1 MISIG
6 KASFINGVA
15 KYSTVILN
23 ILFTAVLARIL
34 SPEDYGIVAIT
45 AVFTVF
51 FGLFADVGLGA
62 GVIQNQKL
70 TQDNINEIFSF
81 NTFLAVVLAGL
92 FCLVSGPIASFY
104 GIPVLKPICCL
115 LSIALFFNTMNSIPN
130 AVLMKQQKFLLVGL
144 RTILVCLFTGIFTI
158 ILAFCGLKYY
168 ALVLQAIISAFL
180 MFVWNMVS
188 TRLSFTFRIHRESFA
203 GIKSYS
209 FWQFCDK
216 FVNYFSR
223 NTDHFLI
230 GKFLGQVPLGYYD
243 KSYKLMLY
251 PVQNFTHV
259 ISPVLHPI
267 LAVHQ
272 NDRDYIYRKYLKI
285 MKVLSLFGIYI
296 TVLCFFCSR
305 EAILIV
311 FGKNWTE
318 SVSCFRI
325 LSLAIWAQMT
335 TASTGAIF
343 QSIGETRKMF
353 VATLLAS
360 VVMVVLT
367 LVGLGFGSLEAL
379 SFMVAIAFN
388 ISFVLNYYVLM
399 RYGFKKPFLELVRY
413 LLPDL
418 AICGGIFVIMA
429 FLPIHIGNLF
439 LSAVVKGAVMTALF
453 ILGMWATGQK
463 SLLRYAWRK
472 VIGKIYCKYRAK
484 KLRSMVIREPLRRS
498 SEGKGRVI
506 VSLTSFPARFD
517 TLDICIKSIFAQ
529 SVRPD
534 RIVLYLGKECDDAI
548 LPERLLDLE
557 RYGLEIKRGY
567 ADIRPH
573 KKYFFAMQEYPEDI
587 IITVD
592 DDLMYDRNMIKS
604 LLESYKKHPEMVSA
618 RRVHR
623 ITSSGGDLEP
633 YDKFDKCWT
642 KLTEPSHI
650 LLSTNGAGTLFPP
663 GSLPQEA
670 FDIDAI
676 KELCLDADDIWIKFM
691 LIKKGV
697 PVVWVKSSHSMPPE
711 IPGTQKVALYYS
723 NTDRDNSNNDRC
735 IRNMEEHYRIHLA
748 DYSYRR

>member
-6 KASFINGVA
+6 KASVINGAA

-70 TQDNINEIFSF
+70 TKENIDEIFSF
-81 NTFLAVVLAGL
+81 NTFLAVVLALL
-92 FCLVSGPIASFY
+92 FCLVAGPIASFY
-104 GIPVLKPICCL
+104 NIPVLKPICCL

-130 AVLMKQQKFLLVGL
+130 AVLMKQQKFMLVGL
-144 RTILVCLFTGIFTI
+144 RTIFVCLFTGIITI

-180 MFVWNMVS
+180 IFVWNMVT
-188 TRLSFTFRIHRESFA
+188 TRLRFTFKIHRQSFA

-209 FWQFCDK
+209 FWQFLDK

-259 ISPVLHPI
+259 ISPVMHPI

-272 NDRDYIYRKYLKI
+272 DDRDYIYRKYLQV

-318 SVSCFRI
+318 SVSCFQI

-335 TASTGAIF
+335 TSSTGAIF

-353 VATLLAS
+353 VATFLAS
-360 VVMVVLT
+360 VVMVLFT
-367 LVGLGFGSLEAL
+367 LAGLGLGTLEAL
-379 SFMVAIAFN
+379 SFAVAIAFN

-399 RYGFKKPFLELVRY
+399 RYGFHKPFLDLVKY

-418 AICGGIFVIMA
+418 AICSGIFIVMA
-429 FLPIHIGNLF
+429 VLPIHIGNLF
-439 LSAVVKGAVMTALF
+439 LSAVVKGAVMTLLF
-453 ILGMWATGQK
+453 VLGMWATGQK
-463 SLLRYAWRK
+463 GLLRYAYRK
-472 VIGKIYCKYRAK
+472 VIGRIYCKYKAK
-484 KLRSMVIREPLRRS
+484 KLRNMTIKEPLRCS
-498 SEGKGRVI
+498 TEKGRVI

-517 TLDICIKSIFAQ
+517 TLDICIKSLFAQ
-529 SVRPD
+529 SVKPD
-534 RIVLYLGKECDDAI
+534 KIVLYLGKECDDI
-548 LPERLLDLE
+548 LLPGRLTVLE
-557 RYGLEIKRGY
+557 KYGLEIKKGY

-573 KKYFFAMQEYPEDI
+573 KKYLFAMQEYPEDI

-604 LLESYKKHPEMVSA
+604 LLESYKRNPSAVST

-623 ITSSGGDLEP
+623 ITSFGGDLEP

-642 KLTEPSHI
+642 KMTEPSHI

-663 GSLPQEA
+663 GCLPEEA
-670 FDIDAI
+670 FDIDTI
-676 KELCLDADDIWIKFM
+676 KKLCLDADDIWIKFM

-697 PVVWVKSSHSMPPE
+697 PVVWVKSHQSMPPE
-711 IPGTQKVALYYS
+711 IPGTQKVALYYA

-735 IRNMEEHYRIHLA
+735 IQAMEEHFNIHLA

>member
-6 KASFINGVA
+6 KASVINGAA

-70 TQDNINEIFSF
+70 TKKNIDEIFSF
-81 NTFLAVVLAGL
+81 NTFLAVVLAAL

-104 GIPVLKPICCL
+104 NIPVLKPICCL

-130 AVLMKQQKFLLVGL
+130 AVLMKQQKFMVVGL
-144 RTILVCLFTGIFTI
+144 RTIFVCLFTGIITI

-168 ALVLQAIISAFL
+168 ALVLQAIITAFL
-180 MFVWNMVS
+180 IFVWNMVS
-188 TRLSFTFRIHRESFA
+188 TRLRFTFRLHKESFE

-209 FWQFCDK
+209 FWQFMDK

-272 NDRDYIYRKYLKI
+272 DDRDYIYRKYLKL

-311 FGKNWTE
+311 FGKNWNE

-335 TASTGAIF
+335 TSSTGAIF

-353 VATLLAS
+353 VATFLAS
-360 VVMVVLT
+360 VVMVIFT
-367 LVGLGFGSLEAL
+367 LAGLGFGTLEAL
-379 SFMVAIAFN
+379 CYAVAIAFN

-399 RYGFKKPFLELVRY
+399 RYGFHKPFRDLLKY

-429 FLPIHIGNLF
+429 FFRPAVDNLF
-439 LSAVVKGAVMTALF
+439 LSALVKGAVMTVLF

-463 SLLRYAWRK
+463 NLLRYAYRK
-472 VIGKIYCKYRAK
+472 VVGRAICKYKVK
-484 KLRSMVIREPLRRS
+484 KLRSMEIKEPLKCRD
-498 SEGKGRVI
+498 GKGRVI
-506 VSLTSFPARFD
+506 VSLTSFPARLD
-517 TLDICIKSIFAQ
+517 TLDICIKSLFAQ
-529 SVRPD
+529 SVKPD
-534 RIVLYLGKECDDAI
+534 KIVLYLGTECDDVP
-548 LPERLLDLE
+548 LPPRLTALE
-557 RYGLEIKRGY
+557 KYGLEIKKGY

-573 KKYFFAMQEYPEDI
+573 KKYLFAIQEYPDDI

-592 DDLMYDRNMIKS
+592 DDLMYDRDMIRS
-604 LLESYKKHPEMVSA
+604 LLESYKKNPKAVSA

-642 KLTEPSHI
+642 KTTEPSHI
-650 LLSTNGAGTLFPP
+650 LLSTNGAGSLFPP
-663 GSLPQEA
+663 GSLPEEA

-676 KELCLDADDIWIKFM
+676 KKLCLDADDIWIKFM
-691 LIKKGV
+691 LIKNGV
-697 PVVWVKSSHSMPPE
+697 PVVWVKSRKSMPDE
-711 IPGTQKVALYYS
+711 IPGTQKIALYYS
-723 NTDRDNSNNDRC
+723 NTDKENSNNDRC
-735 IRNMEEHYRIHLA
+735 IQNMEEAYNIHLA

>member
-6 KASFINGVA
+6 KASVINGAA

-70 TQDNINEIFSF
+70 TKENIDEIFSF
-81 NTFLAVVLAGL
+81 NTFLAVVLALL

-104 GIPVLKPICCL
+104 NIPVLKPICCL
-115 LSIALFFNTMNSIPN
+115 LSVALFFNTMNSIPN
-130 AVLMKQQKFLLVGL
+130 AVLMKQQKFMLVGL
-144 RTILVCLFTGIFTI
+144 RTIFVCLFTGIITI

-188 TRLSFTFRIHRESFA
+188 TRLRFTLKIHRESFT

-209 FWQFCDK
+209 FWQFLDK

-259 ISPVLHPI
+259 ISPVMHPI

-272 NDRDYIYRKYLKI
+272 DDRDYIYRKYLKV

-311 FGKNWTE
+311 FGRNWTE
-318 SVSCFRI
+318 SVSCFQI

-335 TASTGAIF
+335 TSSTGAIF

-353 VATLLAS
+353 VATFLAS
-360 VVMVVLT
+360 VVMVLFT
-367 LVGLGFGSLEAL
+367 LAGLGLGTLEAL
-379 SFMVAIAFN
+379 SFAVAIAFN

-399 RYGFKKPFLELVRY
+399 CYGFHKPFLDLVKY

-418 AICGGIFVIMA
+418 AICGGIFIVMA
-429 FLPIHIGNLF
+429 VLPIHIGNLF
-439 LSAVVKGAVMTALF
+439 LSAVVKGAVMTLLF
-453 ILGMWATGQK
+453 VLGMWATGQK
-463 SLLRYAWRK
+463 GLLRYAYRK
-472 VIGKIYCKYRAK
+472 VIGRLICKYKAK
-484 KLRSMVIREPLRRS
+484 KLRNMVIKEPLRNS
-498 SEGKGRVI
+498 TEKG
-506 VSLTSFPARFD
+506 
-517 TLDICIKSIFAQ
+517 
-529 SVRPD
+529 
-534 RIVLYLGKECDDAI
+534 
-548 LPERLLDLE
+548 
-557 RYGLEIKRGY
+557 
-567 ADIRPH
+567 
-573 KKYFFAMQEYPEDI
+573 
-587 IITVD
+587 
-592 DDLMYDRNMIKS
+592 
-604 LLESYKKHPEMVSA
+604 
-618 RRVHR
+618 
-623 ITSSGGDLEP
+623 
-633 YDKFDKCWT
+633 
-642 KLTEPSHI
+642 
-650 LLSTNGAGTLFPP
+650 
-663 GSLPQEA
+663 
-670 FDIDAI
+670 
-676 KELCLDADDIWIKFM
+676 
-691 LIKKGV
+691 
-697 PVVWVKSSHSMPPE
+697 
-711 IPGTQKVALYYS
+711 
-723 NTDRDNSNNDRC
+723 
-735 IRNMEEHYRIHLA
+735 
-748 DYSYRR
+748 

>member
-6 KASFINGVA
+6 KASAINGAA

-70 TQDNINEIFSF
+70 TKDNIDEIFSF
-81 NTFLAVVLAGL
+81 NTFLAVVLALL
-92 FCLVSGPIASFY
+92 FCLVAGPIASFY
-104 GIPVLKPICCL
+104 DIPVLKPICCL

-130 AVLMKQQKFLLVGL
+130 AVLMKQQKFMLVGL
-144 RTILVCLFTGIFTI
+144 RTIFVCLFTGIITI

-180 MFVWNMVS
+180 IFVWNMVS
-188 TRLSFTFRIHRESFA
+188 TKLRFTLKIHRESFA

-209 FWQFCDK
+209 FWQFLDK

-259 ISPVLHPI
+259 ISPVMHPI

-272 NDRDYIYRKYLKI
+272 DDRDYIYRKYLQV

-296 TVLCFFCSR
+296 TVLCFFCSK

-318 SVSCFRI
+318 SVSCFQI

-335 TASTGAIF
+335 TSSTGAIF

-353 VATLLAS
+353 VATFLAS
-360 VVMVVLT
+360 VVMVLFT
-367 LVGLGFGSLEAL
+367 LAGLGLGTLEAL
-379 SFMVAIAFN
+379 SFAVAIAFN

-399 RYGFKKPFLELVRY
+399 RYGFHKPFLDLVKY

-418 AICGGIFVIMA
+418 AICGGIFIVMA
-429 FLPIHIGNLF
+429 LLPIRIGNLF
-439 LSAVVKGAVMTALF
+439 LSAVVKGAVMTLLF
-453 ILGMWATGQK
+453 VLGMWATGQK
-463 SLLRYAWRK
+463 ALLRYAYRK
-472 VIGKIYCKYRAK
+472 VIGRIICRYKAK
-484 KLRSMVIREPLRRS
+484 KLRAMVIKEPLRCR
-498 SEGKGRVI
+498 EGKGRVI

-517 TLDICIKSIFAQ
+517 TLDICIKSLFAQ
-529 SVRPD
+529 SVKPD
-534 RIVLYLGKECDDAI
+534 KIVLYLGKECDDVP
-548 LPERLLDLE
+548 LPSRLTALE
-557 RYGLEIKRGY
+557 KFGLEIKKGY

-573 KKYFFAMQEYPEDI
+573 KKYLFAMQEYPEDI

-604 LLESYKKHPEMVSA
+604 LLESYKRNPSAVSA

-642 KLTEPSHI
+642 KMTEPSHI

-663 GSLPQEA
+663 GCLPEEA
-670 FDIDAI
+670 FDIDTI
-676 KELCLDADDIWIKFM
+676 KKLCLDADDIWIKFM

-697 PVVWVKSSHSMPPE
+697 PVVWVKSNQSMPPE
-711 IPGTQKVALYYS
+711 IPGTQRVALYYA
-723 NTDRDNSNNDRC
+723 NTDKDNSNNDRC
-735 IRNMEEHYRIHLA
+735 IQAMEEHFNIHLA

>member
-6 KASFINGVA
+6 KASVINGAA

-70 TQDNINEIFSF
+70 TKDNIDEIFSF
-81 NTFLAVVLAGL
+81 NTFLAVVLALL
-92 FCLVSGPIASFY
+92 FCLVAGPIASFY
-104 GIPVLKPICCL
+104 NIPVLKPICCL

-130 AVLMKQQKFLLVGL
+130 AVLMKQQKFMLVGL
-144 RTILVCLFTGIFTI
+144 RTIFVCLSTGIITI

-180 MFVWNMVS
+180 IFVWNMVS
-188 TRLSFTFRIHRESFA
+188 TKLRFTLKIHRESFA

-209 FWQFCDK
+209 FWQFLDK

-259 ISPVLHPI
+259 ISPVMHPI

-272 NDRDYIYRKYLKI
+272 DDRDYIYRKYLKV

-311 FGKNWTE
+311 FGRNWTE
-318 SVSCFRI
+318 SVSCFQI

-335 TASTGAIF
+335 TSSTGAIF

-353 VATLLAS
+353 VATFLAS
-360 VVMVVLT
+360 VVMVLFT
-367 LVGLGFGSLEAL
+367 LAGLGLGTLEAL
-379 SFMVAIAFN
+379 SFAVAIAFN

-399 RYGFKKPFLELVRY
+399 RYGFHNPFLDLVRY

-418 AICGGIFVIMA
+418 AICGGIFIIMA
-429 FLPIHIGNLF
+429 ILPIHIGNLF
-439 LSAVVKGAVMTALF
+439 LSAVVKGAVMTLLF
-453 ILGMWATGQK
+453 VLGMWATGQK
-463 SLLRYAWRK
+463 ALLRYAYRK
-472 VIGKIYCKYRAK
+472 VIGRLICKYKAK
-484 KLRSMVIREPLRRS
+484 KLRNMVIKEPLRCG
-498 SEGKGRVI
+498 EGQGHII

-517 TLDICIKSIFAQ
+517 TLDICIKSLFAQ
-529 SVRPD
+529 SVKPD
-534 RIVLYLGKECDDAI
+534 KIVLYLGTECDDVP
-548 LPERLLDLE
+548 LPERLTELE
-557 RYGLEIKRGY
+557 KYGLEIKKGY

-573 KKYFFAMQEYPEDI
+573 KKYLFAMQEYPEDI

-604 LLESYKKHPEMVSA
+604 LLESYKRNPNAVSA

-642 KLTEPSHI
+642 STTEPSHI

-663 GSLPQEA
+663 HILPEEA
-670 FDIDAI
+670 FDIDTI
-676 KELCLDADDIWIKFM
+676 KKLCLDADDIWIKFM

-697 PVVWVKSSHSMPPE
+697 PVVWVKSHQSMPPE
-711 IPGTQKVALYYS
+711 IPGTQRIALYYA
-723 NTDRDNSNNDRC
+723 NTDKENSNNDRC
-735 IRNMEEHYRIHLA
+735 IQAMEDHFNIHLA

>member
-6 KASFINGVA
+6 KASVINGAA

-23 ILFTAVLARIL
+23 ILFTAVLSRIL

-70 TQDNINEIFSF
+70 TKKNIDEIFSF
-81 NTFLAVVLAGL
+81 NTFLAIVLALL
-92 FCLVSGPIASFY
+92 FCLVSGPIAAFY
-104 GIPVLKPICCL
+104 DIPVLKPICCL

-130 AVLMKQQKFLLVGL
+130 AVLMKQQKFMLVGM
-144 RTILVCLFTGIFTI
+144 RTIFVCLFTGIITI

-168 ALVLQAIISAFL
+168 ALVLQAIISAFF

-188 TRLSFTFRIHRESFA
+188 TKLCFTLKIHRESFT

-230 GKFLGQVPLGYYD
+230 GKFLGQVSLGYYD

-259 ISPVLHPI
+259 ISPVMHPI

-272 NDRDYIYRKYLKI
+272 DDRDYIYRKYLQV
-285 MKVLSLFGIYI
+285 MKALSLFGIYI

-311 FGKNWTE
+311 FGKNWNE
-318 SVSCFRI
+318 SVSCFQI

-335 TASTGAIF
+335 TSSTGAIF

-353 VATLLAS
+353 VATFLAS
-360 VVMVVLT
+360 VVMVLFT
-367 LVGLGFGSLEAL
+367 LAGLGVGTLEAL
-379 SFMVAIAFN
+379 SFAVAIAFN

-399 RYGFKKPFLELVRY
+399 RYGFHKPFLDLIKY

-418 AICGGIFVIMA
+418 IICGGIFIVMA
-429 FLPIHIGNLF
+429 LLPIHIGNLF
-439 LSAVVKGAVMTALF
+439 LSAVVKGTVMTLLF

-463 SLLRYAWRK
+463 ALLRYAYRK
-472 VIGKIYCKYRAK
+472 VIGKIYCKFRAK
-484 KLRSMVIREPLRRS
+484 KLRKLVIRKPLQCRKEER
-498 SEGKGRVI
+498 GRII

-517 TLDICIKSIFAQ
+517 TLDICIKSLFAQ
-529 SVRPD
+529 SVKPD
-534 RIVLYLGKECDDAI
+534 KIVLYLGKDCDDAP
-548 LPERLLDLE
+548 LPSRLTELQQ
-557 RYGLEIKRGY
+557 YGLEIKRGY

-604 LLESYKKHPEMVSA
+604 LMESYKKHPRMVSA

-623 ITSSGGDLEP
+623 ITSAGGDLEP

-663 GSLPQEA
+663 HTLPDEA

-676 KELCLDADDIWIKFM
+676 KRLCLDADDIWIKFM

-697 PVVWVKSSHSMPPE
+697 PVVWVKSNRSMPPE
-711 IPGTQKVALYYS
+711 IPGTQKIALYYS

-735 IRNMEEHYRIHLA
+735 IRNMEEHFNIHLA
-748 DYSYRR
+748 DYSFRR

>member
-6 KASFINGVA
+6 KASVINGAA

-70 TQDNINEIFSF
+70 SKENIDEIFSF
-81 NTFLAVVLAGL
+81 NTFLAVVLALL
-92 FCLVSGPIASFY
+92 FCLVSGPIAAFY
-104 GIPVLKPICCL
+104 DIPVLKPICCL

-130 AVLMKQQKFLLVGL
+130 AVLMKQQKFMLVGM
-144 RTILVCLFTGIFTI
+144 RTIFVCLFTGIITI

-168 ALVLQAIISAFL
+168 ALVLQAIISAFF

-188 TRLSFTFRIHRESFA
+188 TKLRFTLKIHRESFA

-209 FWQFCDK
+209 FWQFLDK

-259 ISPVLHPI
+259 ISPVMHPI
-267 LAVHQ
+267 LAIHQ
-272 NDRDYIYRKYLKI
+272 DDRDYIYRKYLQV

-311 FGKNWTE
+311 FGKNWNE
-318 SVSCFRI
+318 SISCFQI

-335 TASTGAIF
+335 TSSTGAIF

-353 VATLLAS
+353 VATFLAS
-360 VVMVVLT
+360 VVMVIFT
-367 LVGLGFGSLEAL
+367 LAGLGLGTLEAL
-379 SFMVAIAFN
+379 SFAVAIAFN

-399 RYGFKKPFLELVRY
+399 RYGFHKPFLDLIKY

-418 AICGGIFVIMA
+418 VICGGIFIVMA
-429 FLPIHIGNLF
+429 LLPIHIGNLF
-439 LSAVVKGAVMTALF
+439 LSAVVKGAVMTLLF

-463 SLLRYAWRK
+463 ALLRYAYRK
-472 VIGKIYCKYRAK
+472 VIGKIYCKYKAK
-484 KLRSMVIREPLRRS
+484 KLRNMVIKEPLRRRA
-498 SEGKGRVI
+498 EEKGRII

-517 TLDICIKSIFAQ
+517 TLDICIKSLFAQ
-529 SVRPD
+529 SVKPD
-534 RIVLYLGKECDDAI
+534 KIVLYLGKECDDAV
-548 LPERLLDLE
+548 LPGRLTELE
-557 RYGLEIKRGY
+557 KYGLEIKRGY

-592 DDLMYDRNMIKS
+592 DDLMYHRNMIKS
-604 LLESYKKHPEMVSA
+604 LLESYRRNPNAVSA

-633 YDKFDKCWT
+633 YDSFDKCYT
-642 KLTEPSHI
+642 KMTEPSHM

-663 GSLPQEA
+663 GSLPDEA
-670 FDIDAI
+670 LDIDAI
-676 KELCLDADDIWIKFM
+676 KKLCLDADDIWIKFM

-697 PVVWVKSSHSMPPE
+697 PVVWVKSNQSMPPE
-711 IPGTQKVALYYS
+711 IPGTQKIALYYS
-723 NTDRDNSNNDRC
+723 NTDKDNSNNDRC
-735 IRNMEEHYRIHLA
+735 IQAMEEHFNIHLA

>member
-6 KASFINGVA
+6 KASVINGAA

-70 TQDNINEIFSF
+70 TKENIDEIFSF
-81 NTFLAVVLAGL
+81 NTFLAVVLALL
-92 FCLVSGPIASFY
+92 FCLVAGPIASFY
-104 GIPVLKPICCL
+104 NIPVLKPICCL

-130 AVLMKQQKFLLVGL
+130 AVLMKQQKFMLVGM
-144 RTILVCLFTGIFTI
+144 RTIFVCLFTGIITI

-168 ALVLQAIISAFL
+168 ALVLQSIISAFFI
-180 MFVWNMVS
+180 FVWNMVS
-188 TRLSFTFRIHRESFA
+188 TKLRFTLRIHRASFA

-209 FWQFCDK
+209 FWQFLDK

-259 ISPVLHPI
+259 ISPVMHPI

-272 NDRDYIYRKYLKI
+272 DDKDYIYRKYLKV

-311 FGKNWTE
+311 FGRNWTE
-318 SVSCFRI
+318 SVSCFQI

-335 TASTGAIF
+335 TSSTGAIF

-353 VATLLAS
+353 VATFLAS
-360 VVMVVLT
+360 VVMVLFT
-367 LVGLGFGSLEAL
+367 LAGLGLGTLEAL
-379 SFMVAIAFN
+379 SFAVAIAFN

-399 RYGFKKPFLELVRY
+399 RYGFHKPFLDLVRY

-418 AICGGIFVIMA
+418 AICGGIFIVMA
-429 FLPIHIGNLF
+429 VLPIHIGNLF
-439 LSAVVKGAVMTALF
+439 LSAVVKGAVMTLLF

-463 SLLRYAWRK
+463 GLLRYAYRK
-472 VIGKIYCKYRAK
+472 VIGRLICKYKGK
-484 KLRSMVIREPLRRS
+484 KLRNMVIKEPLRS
-498 SEGKGRVI
+498 STEKGRII
-506 VSLTSFPARFD
+506 VSLTSFPARLD
-517 TLDICIKSIFAQ
+517 TLDICIKSLFAQ
-529 SVRPD
+529 SVKPD
-534 RIVLYLGKECDDAI
+534 KIVLYLGTECDDVP
-548 LPERLLDLE
+548 LPGRLTELE
-557 RYGLEIKRGY
+557 KYGLEVKKGY

-573 KKYFFAMQEYPEDI
+573 KKYLFAMQEYPGDF

-604 LLESYKKHPEMVSA
+604 LLESYKRNPNAVSA

-623 ITSSGGDLEP
+623 ITSLNGDLEP

-642 KLTEPSHI
+642 RTTEPSHM

-663 GSLPQEA
+663 GCLPEEA
-670 FDIDAI
+670 FDIDTI
-676 KELCLDADDIWIKFM
+676 KKLCLDADDIWIKFM

-697 PVVWVKSSHSMPPE
+697 PVVWVKSHQSMPPE
-711 IPGTQKVALYYS
+711 IPGTQKIALYYA
-723 NTDRDNSNNDRC
+723 NTDKENSNNDRC
-735 IRNMEEHYRIHLA
+735 IQAMEEHFNIHLA

>member
-6 KASFINGVA
+6 KASVINGAA

-70 TQDNINEIFSF
+70 TKENIDEIFSF
-81 NTFLAVVLAGL
+81 NTFLAIVLALL
-92 FCLVSGPIASFY
+92 FCLVAGPIASFY

-130 AVLMKQQKFLLVGL
+130 AVLMKQQKFMLVGM
-144 RTILVCLFTGIFTI
+144 RTIFVCLFTGIITI

-180 MFVWNMVS
+180 IFVWNMVS
-188 TRLSFTFRIHRESFA
+188 TKLRFTLKIHRESFA

-259 ISPVLHPI
+259 ISPVMHPI

-272 NDRDYIYRKYLKI
+272 EDRDFIYRKYLQV

-305 EAILIV
+305 EAVLIV

-318 SVSCFRI
+318 SVSCFQI

-335 TASTGAIF
+335 TSSTGAIF

-353 VATLLAS
+353 VATFLAS
-360 VVMVVLT
+360 VVMVIFT
-367 LVGLGFGSLEAL
+367 LAGLEIGTLEAL
-379 SFMVAIAFN
+379 SFAVAIAFN

-399 RYGFKKPFLELVRY
+399 RYGFHKPFLDLVKY

-418 AICGGIFVIMA
+418 VICGGIFIVMA
-429 FLPIHIGNLF
+429 LLPVHIGNLF
-439 LSAVVKGAVMTALF
+439 LSAVVKGAVMTFLF

-463 SLLRYAWRK
+463 ALLRYAYRK
-472 VIGKIYCKYRAK
+472 VIGRIICRYKAK
-484 KLRSMVIREPLRRS
+484 KLRNMTIKKPLQCR
-498 SEGKGRVI
+498 EGKRRVI

-517 TLDICIKSIFAQ
+517 TLDICIKSLFAQ
-529 SVRPD
+529 SVKPD
-534 RIVLYLGKECDDAI
+534 KIVLYLGKECDDAV
-548 LPERLLDLE
+548 LPGRLTELE
-557 RYGLEIKRGY
+557 KYGLEIKRGY

-604 LLESYKKHPEMVSA
+604 LLESYKDNPNAVSA

-633 YDKFDKCWT
+633 YDSFDKCWT
-642 KLTEPSHI
+642 KTTEPSHI

-663 GSLPQEA
+663 GSLPEEA
-670 FDIDAI
+670 FDIDTI
-676 KELCLDADDIWIKFM
+676 KKLCLDADDIWIKFM

-697 PVVWVKSSHSMPPE
+697 PVVWVKSHQSMPPE

-723 NTDRDNSNNDRC
+723 NTDKDNSNNDRC
-735 IRNMEEHYRIHLA
+735 IQAMEEHFNIHLA

>member
-6 KASFINGVA
+6 KASIINGAA

-23 ILFTAVLARIL
+23 ILFTAVLSRIL

-70 TQDNINEIFSF
+70 TKKNIDEIFSF
-81 NTFLAVVLAGL
+81 NTFLAVVLALL

-104 GIPVLKPICCL
+104 NIPVLKPICCL

-130 AVLMKQQKFLLVGL
+130 AVLMKQQKFMLVGL
-144 RTILVCLFTGIFTI
+144 RTIFVCLFTGIITI

-180 MFVWNMVS
+180 IFVWNMVS
-188 TRLSFTFRIHRESFA
+188 TRLQFTFRLHKESFE

-209 FWQFCDK
+209 FWQFMDK

-272 NDRDYIYRKYLKI
+272 DNKDYIYRKYLKL

-311 FGKNWTE
+311 FGKNWNE

-335 TASTGAIF
+335 TSSTGAIF

-353 VATLLAS
+353 VATFLAS
-360 VVMVVLT
+360 VVMVLFT
-367 LVGLGFGSLEAL
+367 LAGLGFGTLEAL
-379 SFMVAIAFN
+379 CYAVAIAFN

-399 RYGFKKPFLELVRY
+399 RYGFHKPFRDLLKY

-418 AICGGIFVIMA
+418 AICGGIFIVMVL
-429 FLPIHIGNLF
+429 LPIHIGNLF
-439 LSAVVKGAVMTALF
+439 LSALVKGAVMTALF

-463 SLLRYAWRK
+463 NLLRYACRK
-472 VIGKIYCKYRAK
+472 VIGRTVCKYKAK
-484 KLRSMVIREPLRRS
+484 KLRAMEIKEPLKCR
-498 SEGKGRVI
+498 EGKGRVI
-506 VSLTSFPARFD
+506 VSLTSFPARLD
-517 TLDICIKSIFAQ
+517 TLDICIKSLFAQ
-529 SVRPD
+529 SVKPD
-534 RIVLYLGKECDDAI
+534 KIVLYLGTECDDI
-548 LPERLLDLE
+548 VLPPRLIALE
-557 RYGLEIKRGY
+557 KYGLEIKRGY

-573 KKYFFAMQEYPEDI
+573 KKYLFAMQEYPEDI

-592 DDLMYDRNMIKS
+592 DDLMYDRHMVAS
-604 LLESYKKHPEMVSA
+604 LLDSYKKNPKAVSA

-642 KLTEPSHI
+642 KLLEPSHI
-650 LLSTNGAGTLFPP
+650 LLSTNGAGSLFPP
-663 GSLPQEA
+663 GSLPEEA

-676 KELCLDADDIWIKFM
+676 KKLCLDADDIWIKFM
-691 LIKKGV
+691 LIKNGV
-697 PVVWVKSSHSMPPE
+697 PVVWVKSNKSMPDE
-711 IPGTQKVALYYS
+711 IPGTQKIALYYS
-723 NTDRDNSNNDRC
+723 NTDKENSNNDRC
-735 IRNMEEHYRIHLA
+735 IHNMEEAYNIHLA

>member
-6 KASFINGVA
+6 KASVINGAA

-70 TQDNINEIFSF
+70 TKENIDEIFSF
-81 NTFLAVVLAGL
+81 NTFLAVVLALL
-92 FCLVSGPIASFY
+92 FCLAAGPIASFY
-104 GIPVLKPICCL
+104 NIPVLKPICCL

-130 AVLMKQQKFLLVGL
+130 AVLMKQQKFMLVGM
-144 RTILVCLFTGIFTI
+144 RTIFVCLFTGIITI

-168 ALVLQAIISAFL
+168 ALVLQSIISAFL
-180 MFVWNMVS
+180 IFVWNMVS
-188 TRLSFTFRIHRESFA
+188 TKLRFTLKIHRASFA

-209 FWQFCDK
+209 FWQFLDK

-259 ISPVLHPI
+259 ISPVMHPI

-272 NDRDYIYRKYLKI
+272 DDRDYIYRKYLKV

-311 FGKNWTE
+311 FGRNWTE
-318 SVSCFRI
+318 SVSCFQI

-335 TASTGAIF
+335 TSSTGAIF

-353 VATLLAS
+353 VATFLAS
-360 VVMVVLT
+360 VVMVLFT
-367 LVGLGFGSLEAL
+367 LAGLGLGTLEAL
-379 SFMVAIAFN
+379 SFAVAIAFN

-399 RYGFKKPFLELVRY
+399 RYGFHKPFLDLVRY

-418 AICGGIFVIMA
+418 AICGGIFIVMA
-429 FLPIHIGNLF
+429 VLPIYIGNLF
-439 LSAVVKGAVMTALF
+439 LSAVVKGAVMTLLF

-463 SLLRYAWRK
+463 GLLRYAYRK
-472 VIGKIYCKYRAK
+472 VIGRLICKYKAK
-484 KLRSMVIREPLRRS
+484 KLRNMVIKESLRS
-498 SEGKGRVI
+498 STEKGRVI

-517 TLDICIKSIFAQ
+517 TLDICIKSLFAQ
-529 SVRPD
+529 SVKPD
-534 RIVLYLGKECDDAI
+534 KIVLYLGTECDDVP
-548 LPERLLDLE
+548 LPERLTELE
-557 RYGLEIKRGY
+557 KYGLEIKKGY

-573 KKYFFAMQEYPEDI
+573 KKYLFAMQEYPEDI

-592 DDLMYDRNMIKS
+592 DDLMYDRNMINS
-604 LLESYKKHPEMVSA
+604 LLESYKRNPNAVSA

-623 ITSSGGDLEP
+623 ITSLNGDLEP

-642 KLTEPSHI
+642 RTTEPSHM

-663 GSLPQEA
+663 HTLPDEA
-670 FDIDAI
+670 FDIDTI
-676 KELCLDADDIWIKFM
+676 KKLCLDADDIWIKFM

-697 PVVWVKSSHSMPPE
+697 PVVWVKSRQSMPPE
-711 IPGTQKVALYYS
+711 IPGTQKIALYYA

-735 IRNMEEHYRIHLA
+735 IQAMEDHFNIHLA

>member
-6 KASFINGVA
+6 KASVINGAA

-70 TQDNINEIFSF
+70 TKENIDEIFSF
-81 NTFLAVVLAGL
+81 NTFLAIVLALL
-92 FCLVSGPIASFY
+92 FCLVAGPIASFY

-130 AVLMKQQKFLLVGL
+130 AVLMKQQKFMLVGM
-144 RTILVCLFTGIFTI
+144 RTIFVCLFTGIITI

-188 TRLSFTFRIHRESFA
+188 TKLRFTLKIHRESFA

-209 FWQFCDK
+209 FWQFLDK

-259 ISPVLHPI
+259 ISPVMHPI

-272 NDRDYIYRKYLKI
+272 DDRDYIYRKYLKV

-305 EAILIV
+305 EAVLIV

-318 SVSCFRI
+318 SVSCFQI

-335 TASTGAIF
+335 TSSTGAIF

-353 VATLLAS
+353 VATFLAS
-360 VVMVVLT
+360 VVMVIFT
-367 LVGLGFGSLEAL
+367 LAGLGIGTLEAL
-379 SFMVAIAFN
+379 SFAVAIAFN

-399 RYGFKKPFLELVRY
+399 RYGFHKPFLDLVKY

-418 AICGGIFVIMA
+418 AICGGIFIVMA
-429 FLPIHIGNLF
+429 ILPFHIRNLF
-439 LSAVVKGAVMTALF
+439 LSAVVKGAVMTLLF
-453 ILGMWATGQK
+453 ILGMCATGQK
-463 SLLRYAWRK
+463 ALLRYAYRK
-472 VIGKIYCKYRAK
+472 VIGRIICRYKAK
-484 KLRSMVIREPLRRS
+484 KLRNMTIKKPLQCR
-498 SEGKGRVI
+498 EGKRRVI

-517 TLDICIKSIFAQ
+517 TLDICIKSLFAQ
-529 SVRPD
+529 SVKPD
-534 RIVLYLGKECDDAI
+534 KIVLYLGKECDDAV
-548 LPERLLDLE
+548 LPGRLTELE
-557 RYGLEIKRGY
+557 KYGLEIKMGY

-604 LLESYKKHPEMVSA
+604 LLESYKDNPNAVSA

-633 YDKFDKCWT
+633 YDSFDKCWT
-642 KLTEPSHI
+642 KTTEPSHI

-663 GSLPQEA
+663 GSLPEEA
-670 FDIDAI
+670 FDIDTI
-676 KELCLDADDIWIKFM
+676 KKLCLDADDIWIKFM

-697 PVVWVKSSHSMPPE
+697 PVVWVKSHQSMPPE

-723 NTDRDNSNNDRC
+723 NTDKDNSNNDRC
-735 IRNMEEHYRIHLA
+735 IQAMEEHFNIHLA

>member
-6 KASFINGVA
+6 KASVINGAA

-70 TQDNINEIFSF
+70 TKENIDEIFSF
-81 NTFLAVVLAGL
+81 NTFLAVVLALL
-92 FCLVSGPIASFY
+92 FCLASGPIASFY
-104 GIPVLKPICCL
+104 NIPVLKPICCL

-130 AVLMKQQKFLLVGL
+130 AVLMKQQKFMLVGM
-144 RTILVCLFTGIFTI
+144 RTIFVCLFTGIITI

-168 ALVLQAIISAFL
+168 ALVLQSIISAFFI
-180 MFVWNMVS
+180 FVWNMVS
-188 TRLSFTFRIHRESFA
+188 TKLRFTLKIHRQSFA

-209 FWQFCDK
+209 FWQFLDK

-259 ISPVLHPI
+259 ISPVMHPI

-272 NDRDYIYRKYLKI
+272 DDRDYIYRKYLKV

-311 FGKNWTE
+311 FGRNWTE
-318 SVSCFRI
+318 SVSCFQI

-335 TASTGAIF
+335 TSSTGAIF

-353 VATLLAS
+353 VATFLAS
-360 VVMVVLT
+360 VVMVLFT
-367 LVGLGFGSLEAL
+367 LAGLGLGTLEAL
-379 SFMVAIAFN
+379 SFAVAIAFN

-399 RYGFKKPFLELVRY
+399 RYGFHKPFLDLVRY

-418 AICGGIFVIMA
+418 AICGGIFIVMA
-429 FLPIHIGNLF
+429 VLPIHIGNLF
-439 LSAVVKGAVMTALF
+439 LSAVVKGAVMTLLF

-463 SLLRYAWRK
+463 GLLRYAYRK
-472 VIGKIYCKYRAK
+472 VIGRIICKYKAK
-484 KLRSMVIREPLRRS
+484 KLRNMVIKEPLRCS
-498 SEGKGRVI
+498 TEKGRVI
-506 VSLTSFPARFD
+506 VSLTSFPARLD
-517 TLDICIKSIFAQ
+517 TLDICIKSLFAQ
-529 SVRPD
+529 SVKPD
-534 RIVLYLGKECDDAI
+534 KIVLYLGTECDDVP
-548 LPERLLDLE
+548 LPERLTELE
-557 RYGLEIKRGY
+557 KYGLEIKKGY

-573 KKYFFAMQEYPEDI
+573 KKYLFAMQEYPEDI

-592 DDLMYDRNMIKS
+592 DDLMYDRNMINS
-604 LLESYKKHPEMVSA
+604 LLESYKRNPNAVSA

-623 ITSSGGDLEP
+623 ITSLNGDLEP

-642 KLTEPSHI
+642 RTTEPSHM

-663 GSLPQEA
+663 GCLPEEA
-670 FDIDAI
+670 FDIDTI
-676 KELCLDADDIWIKFM
+676 KKLCLDADDIWIKFM

-697 PVVWVKSSHSMPPE
+697 PVVWVKSHQSMPPE
-711 IPGTQKVALYYS
+711 IPGTQRIALYYT
-723 NTDRDNSNNDRC
+723 NTDKENSNNDRC
-735 IRNMEEHYRIHLA
+735 IQAMEEHFNIHLA

>member
-6 KASFINGVA
+6 KASVINGAA

-34 SPEDYGIVAIT
+34 SPADYGIVAIT

-62 GVIQNQKL
+62 GVIQNQNLNQK
-70 TQDNINEIFSF
+70 NIDEIFSF
-81 NTFLAVVLAGL
+81 NTFLAVVLALL

-104 GIPVLKPICCL
+104 GIPVLRPICCL

-144 RTILVCLFTGIFTI
+144 RTILVCFFTGVITI

-188 TRLSFTFRIHRESFA
+188 THLHFTFRIHRESFA

-209 FWQFCDK
+209 FWQFLDK

-272 NDRDYIYRKYLKI
+272 SDREYIYRKYLKI

-353 VATLLAS
+353 VATFLAS
-360 VVMVVLT
+360 LVMVILT
-367 LVGLGFGSLEAL
+367 LAGLGFGSLDGL
-379 SFMVAIAFN
+379 SYMVAVAFN

-399 RYGFKKPFLELVRY
+399 RYGFNKPFLELVKY

-418 AICGGIFVIMA
+418 AICGGIFIVMA

-439 LSAVVKGAVMTALF
+439 LSAVVKGAVMTFLF

-463 SLLRYAWRK
+463 SLLRYAYRK
-472 VIGKIYCKYRAK
+472 VIGRAVCKYKAK
-484 KLRSMVIREPLRRS
+484 KFRNMVIKEPLRCS
-498 SEGKGRVI
+498 SEEKGRII
-506 VSLTSFPARFD
+506 VSLTSFPARFS
-517 TLDICIKSIFAQ
+517 TLDICIKSLFAQ
-529 SVRPD
+529 SVKPD
-534 RIVLYLGKECDDAI
+534 KILLYLGKECDDAV
-548 LPERLLDLE
+548 LPERLLALQQ
-557 RYGLEIKRGY
+557 YGLEIKRGY
-567 ADIRPH
+567 ADVRPH
-573 KKYFFAMQEYPEDI
+573 KKYLFAMQEYPEDI

-592 DDLMYDRNMIKS
+592 DDLMYDRNMIES
-604 LLESYKKHPEMVSA
+604 LLESYKKNPKAVSA

-623 ITSSGGDLEP
+623 ITSLRGDLEP

-642 KLTEPSHI
+642 RLTEPSHI

-663 GSLPQEA
+663 GSLPEEA

-676 KELCLDADDIWIKFM
+676 KKLCLDADDIWIKFM
-691 LIKKGV
+691 LIKKGI
-697 PVVWVKSSHSMPPE
+697 PVVWVKSNHSMPDE
-711 IPGTQKVALYYS
+711 IPGSQKVALYYA
-723 NTDRDNSNNDRC
+723 NTNKEDSNNDRC
-735 IRNMEEHYRIHLA
+735 IRNMEEHFGIHLA
-748 DYSYRR
+748 DYSWRR

>member
-6 KASFINGVA
+6 KASVINGAA

-70 TQDNINEIFSF
+70 TKENIDEIFSF
-81 NTFLAVVLAGL
+81 NTFLAVVLALL
-92 FCLVSGPIASFY
+92 FCLASGPIASFY

-130 AVLMKQQKFLLVGL
+130 AVLMKQQKFMLVGM
-144 RTILVCLFTGIFTI
+144 RTIFVCLFTGIITI

-168 ALVLQAIISAFL
+168 ALVLQSIISAFFI
-180 MFVWNMVS
+180 FVWNMVS
-188 TRLSFTFRIHRESFA
+188 TKLRFTLKIQRASFA

-209 FWQFCDK
+209 FWQFLDK

-259 ISPVLHPI
+259 ISPVMHPI

-272 NDRDYIYRKYLKI
+272 DDRDYIYRKYLKV

-311 FGKNWTE
+311 FGRNWTE
-318 SVSCFRI
+318 SVSCFQI

-335 TASTGAIF
+335 TSSTGAIF

-353 VATLLAS
+353 VATFLAS
-360 VVMVVLT
+360 VVMVLFT
-367 LVGLGFGSLEAL
+367 LAGLGLGTLEAL
-379 SFMVAIAFN
+379 SFAVAIAFN

-399 RYGFKKPFLELVRY
+399 RYGFHKPFLDLVKY
-413 LLPDL
+413 LMPDL
-418 AICGGIFVIMA
+418 AICGGIFIVMA
-429 FLPIHIGNLF
+429 VLPIHIGNLF
-439 LSAVVKGAVMTALF
+439 LSAVVKGAVMTLLF

-463 SLLRYAWRK
+463 GLLRYAYRK
-472 VIGKIYCKYRAK
+472 VIGRLICKYKAK
-484 KLRSMVIREPLRRS
+484 KLRNMVIKEPLRCS
-498 SEGKGRVI
+498 TGKGRII
-506 VSLTSFPARFD
+506 VSLTSFPARLD
-517 TLDICIKSIFAQ
+517 TLDICIKSLFAQ
-529 SVRPD
+529 SVKPD
-534 RIVLYLGKECDDAI
+534 KIVLYLGTECDDVP
-548 LPERLLDLE
+548 LPERLTELE
-557 RYGLEIKRGY
+557 QYGLEIKKGY

-573 KKYFFAMQEYPEDI
+573 KKYLFAMQEYPEDI

-604 LLESYKKHPEMVSA
+604 LLESYKRNPNAVSA

-642 KLTEPSHI
+642 SMTEPSHI

-663 GSLPQEA
+663 HILPEEA
-670 FDIDAI
+670 FDIDTI
-676 KELCLDADDIWIKFM
+676 KKLCLDADDIWIKFM

-697 PVVWVKSSHSMPPE
+697 PVVWVKSHQSMPPE
-711 IPGTQKVALYYS
+711 IPGTQKIALYYA
-723 NTDRDNSNNDRC
+723 NTDKENSNNDRC
-735 IRNMEEHYRIHLA
+735 IQAMEDYFNIHLA

>member
-1 MISIG
+1 MTSIG
-6 KASFINGVA
+6 KASVINGAA

-23 ILFTAVLARIL
+23 ILFTAVLSRIL

-70 TQDNINEIFSF
+70 TKENIDEIFSF
-81 NTFLAVVLAGL
+81 NTFLAVVLAAL

-104 GIPVLKPICCL
+104 GIPVLKPICRL

-130 AVLMKQQKFLLVGL
+130 AVLMKQQKFMLVGL
-144 RTILVCLFTGIFTI
+144 RTIFVCLFTGIFTI

-168 ALVLQAIISAFL
+168 ALVLQSIISAFL
-180 MFVWNMVS
+180 IFVWNMVS
-188 TRLSFTFRIHRESFA
+188 TRLHFTVYLHKESFA

-272 NDRDYIYRKYLKI
+272 EDRDYIYRKYLKV
-285 MKVLSLFGIYI
+285 MKALSLFGIYI

-311 FGKNWTE
+311 FGKNWNE

-353 VATLLAS
+353 IATLLAS
-360 VVMVVLT
+360 VVMVILT
-367 LVGLGFGSLEAL
+367 LVGLVFGNLDAL
-379 SFMVAIAFN
+379 SYMVALAFN

-399 RYGFKKPFLELVRY
+399 RYGFHKPFGELVKY

-418 AICGGIFVIMA
+418 AICGGIFIVMA
-429 FLPIHIGNLF
+429 FFPVHVGNLF
-439 LSAVVKGAVMTALF
+439 LSAVIKTAVMTALF

-472 VIGKIYCKYRAK
+472 LIGRIICKFKAR
-484 KLRSMVIREPLRRS
+484 KLRNMIVKKPLQCRT
-498 SEGKGRVI
+498 EGNGRVI

-517 TLDICIKSIFAQ
+517 TLDICIKSLFAQ

-534 RIVLYLGKECDDAI
+534 KIVLYLGRECDDAV
-548 LPERLLDLE
+548 LPSRLTELE
-557 RYGLEIKRGY
+557 KYGLEIKRGY
-567 ADIRPH
+567 ADVRPH
-573 KKYFFAMQEYPEDI
+573 KKYLFAIQEYPEDI

-604 LLESYKKHPEMVSA
+604 LLESYKKHPRMVSA

-623 ITSSGGDLEP
+623 ITSSGGYLEP
-633 YDKFDKCWT
+633 YDKFDKCYT
-642 KLTEPSHI
+642 KLTEPAHI

-663 GSLPQEA
+663 HSLPDEA

-676 KELCLDADDIWIKFM
+676 RRLCLDADDIWIKFM
-691 LIKKGV
+691 LIKNGV
-697 PVVWVKSSHSMPPE
+697 PVVWVKSKHSMPPE
-711 IPGTQKVALYYS
+711 IPGTQRVALYYS
-723 NTDRDNSNNDRC
+723 NTDTENSNNDRC
-735 IRNMEEHYRIHLA
+735 IAKMEEAYKIRLS

>member
-6 KASFINGVA
+6 KASVINGAA

-70 TQDNINEIFSF
+70 TKENIDEIFSF
-81 NTFLAVVLAGL
+81 NTFLAIVLALL
-92 FCLVSGPIASFY
+92 FCLVAGPIASFY

-130 AVLMKQQKFLLVGL
+130 AVLMKQQKFMLVGM
-144 RTILVCLFTGIFTI
+144 RTIFVCLFTGIITI

-188 TRLSFTFRIHRESFA
+188 TKLRFTLKIHRESFA

-209 FWQFCDK
+209 FWQFLDK

-259 ISPVLHPI
+259 ISPVMHPI

-272 NDRDYIYRKYLKI
+272 DDRDYIYRKYLKV

-305 EAILIV
+305 EAVLIV

-318 SVSCFRI
+318 SVSCFQI

-335 TASTGAIF
+335 TSSTGAIF

-353 VATLLAS
+353 VATFLAS
-360 VVMVVLT
+360 VVMVLFT
-367 LVGLGFGSLEAL
+367 LAGLGFGTLEAL
-379 SFMVAIAFN
+379 SFAVAIAFN

-399 RYGFKKPFLELVRY
+399 RYGFHKPFLDLVKY

-418 AICGGIFVIMA
+418 AICGGIFIVMA
-429 FLPIHIGNLF
+429 ILPFHIRNLF
-439 LSAVVKGAVMTALF
+439 LSAVVKGAVMTFLF
-453 ILGMWATGQK
+453 ILGMCATGQK
-463 SLLRYAWRK
+463 ALLRYAYRK
-472 VIGKIYCKYRAK
+472 VIGRIICRYKAK
-484 KLRSMVIREPLRRS
+484 KLRNMTIKKPLQCR
-498 SEGKGRVI
+498 EGKMRVI

-517 TLDICIKSIFAQ
+517 TLDICIKSLFAQ
-529 SVRPD
+529 SVKPD
-534 RIVLYLGKECDDAI
+534 KIVLYLGKECDDAV
-548 LPERLLDLE
+548 LPGRLTELE
-557 RYGLEIKRGY
+557 KYGLEIKMGY

-592 DDLMYDRNMIKS
+592 DDLMYDSNMIKS
-604 LLESYKKHPEMVSA
+604 LLESYKDNPNAVSA

-633 YDKFDKCWT
+633 YDSFDKCWT
-642 KLTEPSHI
+642 KTTEPSHI

-663 GSLPQEA
+663 GSLPEEA
-670 FDIDAI
+670 FDIDTI
-676 KELCLDADDIWIKFM
+676 KKLCLDADDIWIKFM

-697 PVVWVKSSHSMPPE
+697 PVVWVKSHQSMPPE

-723 NTDRDNSNNDRC
+723 NTDKDNSNNDRC
-735 IRNMEEHYRIHLA
+735 IQAMEEHFNIHLA

>member
-6 KASFINGVA
+6 KASVINGAA

-70 TQDNINEIFSF
+70 TKENIDEIFSF
-81 NTFLAVVLAGL
+81 NTFLAIVLALL
-92 FCLVSGPIASFY
+92 FCLVAGPIASFY

-130 AVLMKQQKFLLVGL
+130 AVLMKQQKFMLVGM
-144 RTILVCLFTGIFTI
+144 RTIFVCLFTGIITI

-188 TRLSFTFRIHRESFA
+188 TKLRFTLKIHRESFA

-209 FWQFCDK
+209 FWQFLDK

-259 ISPVLHPI
+259 ISPVMHPI

-272 NDRDYIYRKYLKI
+272 DDRDYIYRKYLKV

-305 EAILIV
+305 EAVLIV

-318 SVSCFRI
+318 SVSCFQI

-335 TASTGAIF
+335 TSSTGAIF

-353 VATLLAS
+353 VATFLAS
-360 VVMVVLT
+360 VVMVIFT
-367 LVGLGFGSLEAL
+367 LAGLGIGTLEAL
-379 SFMVAIAFN
+379 SFAVAIAFN

-399 RYGFKKPFLELVRY
+399 RYGFHKPFLALVKY

-418 AICGGIFVIMA
+418 AICGGIFIVMA
-429 FLPIHIGNLF
+429 ILPFHIRNLF
-439 LSAVVKGAVMTALF
+439 LSAVVKGAVMTLLF
-453 ILGMWATGQK
+453 ILGMCATGQK
-463 SLLRYAWRK
+463 ALLRYAYRK
-472 VIGKIYCKYRAK
+472 VIGRIICRYKAK
-484 KLRSMVIREPLRRS
+484 KLRNMTIKKPLQCR
-498 SEGKGRVI
+498 EGKRRVI

-517 TLDICIKSIFAQ
+517 TLDICIKSLFAQ
-529 SVRPD
+529 SVKPD
-534 RIVLYLGKECDDAI
+534 KIVLYLGKECDDAV
-548 LPERLLDLE
+548 LPGRLTELE
-557 RYGLEIKRGY
+557 KYGLEIKMGY

-592 DDLMYDRNMIKS
+592 DDLMYDSNMIKS
-604 LLESYKKHPEMVSA
+604 LLESYKDNPNAVSA

-633 YDKFDKCWT
+633 YDSFDKCWT
-642 KLTEPSHI
+642 KTTEPSHI

-663 GSLPQEA
+663 GSLPEEA
-670 FDIDAI
+670 FDIDTI
-676 KELCLDADDIWIKFM
+676 KKLCLDADDIWIKFM

-697 PVVWVKSSHSMPPE
+697 PVVWVKSHQSMPPE

-723 NTDRDNSNNDRC
+723 NTDKDNSNNDRC
-735 IRNMEEHYRIHLA
+735 IQAMEEHFNIHLA

>member
-6 KASFINGVA
+6 KASVINGAA

-70 TQDNINEIFSF
+70 TKENIDEIFSF
-81 NTFLAVVLAGL
+81 NTFLAIVLALL
-92 FCLVSGPIASFY
+92 FCLVAGPIASFY

-130 AVLMKQQKFLLVGL
+130 AVLMKQQKFMLVGM
-144 RTILVCLFTGIFTI
+144 RTIFVCLFTGIITI

-188 TRLSFTFRIHRESFA
+188 TKLRFTLKIHRESFA

-209 FWQFCDK
+209 FWQFLDK

-259 ISPVLHPI
+259 ISPVMHPI

-272 NDRDYIYRKYLKI
+272 DDRDYIYRKYLKV

-305 EAILIV
+305 EAVLIV

-318 SVSCFRI
+318 SVSCFQI

-335 TASTGAIF
+335 TSSTGAIF

-353 VATLLAS
+353 VATFLAS
-360 VVMVVLT
+360 VVMVIFT
-367 LVGLGFGSLEAL
+367 LAGLGIGTLEAL
-379 SFMVAIAFN
+379 SFAVAIAFN

-399 RYGFKKPFLELVRY
+399 RYGFHKPFLDLVKY

-418 AICGGIFVIMA
+418 AICGGIFIVMA
-429 FLPIHIGNLF
+429 ILPFHIRNLF
-439 LSAVVKGAVMTALF
+439 LSAVVKGAVMTLLF
-453 ILGMWATGQK
+453 ILGMCATGQK
-463 SLLRYAWRK
+463 ALLRYAYRK
-472 VIGKIYCKYRAK
+472 VIGRIICRYKAK
-484 KLRSMVIREPLRRS
+484 KLRNMTIKKPLQCR
-498 SEGKGRVI
+498 EGKRRVI

-517 TLDICIKSIFAQ
+517 TLDICIKSLFAQ
-529 SVRPD
+529 SVKPD
-534 RIVLYLGKECDDAI
+534 KIVLYLGKECDDAV
-548 LPERLLDLE
+548 LPGRLTELE
-557 RYGLEIKRGY
+557 KYGLEIKMGY

-592 DDLMYDRNMIKS
+592 DDLMYDSNMIKS
-604 LLESYKKHPEMVSA
+604 LLESYKDNPNAVSA

-633 YDKFDKCWT
+633 YDSFDKCWT
-642 KLTEPSHI
+642 KTTEPSHI

-663 GSLPQEA
+663 GSLPEEA
-670 FDIDAI
+670 FDIDTI
-676 KELCLDADDIWIKFM
+676 KKLCLDADDIWIKFM

-697 PVVWVKSSHSMPPE
+697 PVVWVKSHQSMPPE

-723 NTDRDNSNNDRC
+723 NTDKDNSNNDRC
-735 IRNMEEHYRIHLA
+735 IQAMEEHFNIHLA

>member
-6 KASFINGVA
+6 KASVINGAA

-23 ILFTAVLARIL
+23 ILFTVVLSRIL

-70 TQDNINEIFSF
+70 NQQNINEIFSF
-81 NTFLAVVLAGL
+81 NTLLAVVLAVL

-104 GIPVLKPICCL
+104 AIPVLRPICCL

-130 AVLMKQQKFLLVGL
+130 AVLMKQQKFMLVGL
-144 RTILVCLFTGIFTI
+144 RTIFVCLVTGIFTI

-180 MFVWNMVS
+180 IFLWNMVS
-188 TRLSFTFRIHRESFA
+188 THLRFTFRIHKESFA

-251 PVQNFTHV
+251 PIQNFTHV

-272 NDRDYIYRKYLKI
+272 DDRDYIYRKYLKL

-311 FGKNWTE
+311 FGKNWNE

-335 TASTGAIF
+335 TSSTGAIF

-360 VVMVVLT
+360 VVMVIFT
-367 LVGLGFGSLEAL
+367 LAGLRFGTLEAL
-379 SFMVAIAFN
+379 SLAVALAFN
-388 ISFVLNYYVLM
+388 ISFILNYFVLM
-399 RYGFKKPFLELVRY
+399 RYGFHKPFLALVRF
-413 LLPDL
+413 LIPDL
-418 AICGGIFVIMA
+418 VICGIIFAVMP
-429 FLPIHIGNLF
+429 FFPLSVENLF
-439 LSAVVKGAVMTALF
+439 LSALIKGAVMTVLF
-453 ILGMWATGQK
+453 AAGLWVTGQGYIF
-463 SLLRYAWRK
+463 RYVYRK
-472 VIGKIYCKYRAK
+472 TVVRFVCRHRAK
-484 KLRSMVIREPLRRS
+484 KLRAMRIHKPLSGQTGGRRI
-498 SEGKGRVI
+498 I
-506 VSLTSFPARFD
+506 VSLTSFPARFS
-517 TLDICIKSIFAQ
+517 TLDICIKSLFAQ
-529 SVRPD
+529 SLRPD
-534 RIVLYLGKECDDAI
+534 KIVLYLGKDSDDIA
-548 LPERLLDLE
+548 LPQQLLKLQQ
-557 RYGLEIKRGY
+557 YGLEIKRGY
-567 ADIRPH
+567 ADVRPH
-573 KKYFFAMQEYPEDI
+573 KKYLFAMQEYPDDI
-587 IITVD
+587 IITAD
-592 DDLMYDRNMIKS
+592 DDLMYHPAMIES
-604 LLESYKKHPEMVSA
+604 LVASYKKYPNAVSA

-623 ITSSGGDLEP
+623 ITSRNGVLEP
-633 YDKFDKCWT
+633 YDAFDKCWT
-642 KLTEPSHI
+642 KETEPSHI
-650 LLSTNGAGTLFPP
+650 LLSTNGAGSLFPP
-663 GSLPQEA
+663 GILPQEA

-676 KELCLDADDIWIKFM
+676 KRLCLDADDIWIKFM

-697 PVVWVKSSHSMPPE
+697 PVVWVKSRHSMPDE
-711 IPGTQKVALYYS
+711 IPHTQHVALYKT
-723 NTDRDNSNNDRC
+723 NTDKEDSNNDRC
-735 IRNMEEHYRIHLA
+735 IHNLEEYLGIHLA

>member
-6 KASFINGVA
+6 KASVINGAA

-23 ILFTAVLARIL
+23 IIFTAVLARIL

-70 TQDNINEIFSF
+70 TKENIDEIFSF
-81 NTFLAVVLAGL
+81 NTFLAIVLALL
-92 FCLVSGPIASFY
+92 FCLVSGPIAAFY
-104 GIPVLKPICCL
+104 DIPVLKPICCL

-130 AVLMKQQKFLLVGL
+130 AVLMKQQKFMLVGM
-144 RTILVCLFTGIFTI
+144 RTIFVCLFTGIITI

-168 ALVLQAIISAFL
+168 ALVLQAIISALL
-180 MFVWNMVS
+180 MFIWNMVS
-188 TRLSFTFRIHRESFA
+188 TKLRFTLKIHRESFA

-259 ISPVLHPI
+259 ISPVMHPI

-272 NDRDYIYRKYLKI
+272 DDRDYIYRKYLQV

-311 FGKNWTE
+311 FGKNWIE
-318 SVSCFRI
+318 SVSCFQI

-335 TASTGAIF
+335 TSSTGAIF

-353 VATLLAS
+353 VATFLAS
-360 VVMVVLT
+360 VVMVIFT
-367 LVGLGFGSLEAL
+367 LAGLGFGTLEAL
-379 SFMVAIAFN
+379 SFAVAIAFN

-399 RYGFKKPFLELVRY
+399 CYGFHKPFLDLVKY

-418 AICGGIFVIMA
+418 AICGGIFIVMA
-429 FLPIHIGNLF
+429 LLPIHIGNLF
-439 LSAVVKGAVMTALF
+439 LSAVVKGAVMTLLF
-453 ILGMWATGQK
+453 ILGIWATGQK
-463 SLLRYAWRK
+463 ALLRYAYRK
-472 VIGKIYCKYRAK
+472 VIGRIICKYNAK
-484 KLRSMVIREPLRRS
+484 KLRNMVIKEPLRCR
-498 SEGKGRVI
+498 EGKGRVI

-517 TLDICIKSIFAQ
+517 TLDICIKSLFDQ
-529 SVRPD
+529 SVKPD
-534 RIVLYLGKECDDAI
+534 KIVLYLGKECDDAV
-548 LPERLLDLE
+548 LPGRLAELE
-557 RYGLEIKRGY
+557 KYGLEIKRGY

-573 KKYFFAMQEYPEDI
+573 KKYFFAMQEYPEDL

-592 DDLMYDRNMIKS
+592 DDLMYHRNMIKS
-604 LLESYKKHPEMVSA
+604 LLESYKENPNAVSA

-633 YDKFDKCWT
+633 YDRFDKCWT
-642 KLTEPSHI
+642 KMTGPSHM

-663 GSLPQEA
+663 GSLPEEA
-670 FDIDAI
+670 FDIDTI
-676 KELCLDADDIWIKFM
+676 KKLCLDADDIWIKFM

-697 PVVWVKSSHSMPPE
+697 PVVWVKSHQSMPPE
-711 IPGTQKVALYYS
+711 IPGTQRVALYYS
-723 NTDRDNSNNDRC
+723 NTDKDNSNNDRC
-735 IRNMEEHYRIHLA
+735 IQAMEEHFNIHLA

>member
-6 KASFINGVA
+6 KASVINGAA

-70 TQDNINEIFSF
+70 TKENIDEIFSF
-81 NTFLAVVLAGL
+81 NTFLAIVLALL
-92 FCLVSGPIASFY
+92 FCLVAGPIASFY

-130 AVLMKQQKFLLVGL
+130 AVLMKQQKFMLVGM
-144 RTILVCLFTGIFTI
+144 RTIFVCLFTGIITI

-188 TRLSFTFRIHRESFA
+188 TKLHFTLKIHRESFA

-259 ISPVLHPI
+259 ISPVMHPI

-272 NDRDYIYRKYLKI
+272 DDRDFIYLKYLKV

-305 EAILIV
+305 EAVLIV

-335 TASTGAIF
+335 TSSTGAIF

-353 VATLLAS
+353 VATFLAS
-360 VVMVVLT
+360 VVMVIFT
-367 LVGLGFGSLEAL
+367 LAGLGIGTLEAL
-379 SFMVAIAFN
+379 SFAVAIAFN

-399 RYGFKKPFLELVRY
+399 RYGFHKPFLDLIKY

-418 AICGGIFVIMA
+418 VICGGIFIVMA
-429 FLPIHIGNLF
+429 LLPVHIGNLF
-439 LSAVVKGAVMTALF
+439 LSAVVKGAVMTFLF

-463 SLLRYAWRK
+463 ALLRYAYRK
-472 VIGKIYCKYRAK
+472 VIGKIYCKYKAK
-484 KLRSMVIREPLRRS
+484 KLRNMAIKEPLHCRAG
-498 SEGKGRVI
+498 EKGRII

-517 TLDICIKSIFAQ
+517 TLDICIKSLFAQ
-529 SVRPD
+529 SMKPD
-534 RIVLYLGKECDDAI
+534 KIVLYLGKECDDAV
-548 LPERLLDLE
+548 LPGRLTELE
-557 RYGLEIKRGY
+557 KYGLEIKRGY

-592 DDLMYDRNMIKS
+592 DDLMYHRNMIKS
-604 LLESYKKHPEMVSA
+604 LLESYKKNPNAVSA

-633 YDKFDKCWT
+633 YDAFDKCWT
-642 KLTEPSHI
+642 KMTEPSHM

-663 GSLPQEA
+663 GSLPDEA

-676 KELCLDADDIWIKFM
+676 KKLCLDADDIWIKFM
-691 LIKKGV
+691 LIKKGM
-697 PVVWVKSSHSMPPE
+697 PVVWVKSNQSMPPE
-711 IPGTQKVALYYS
+711 IPGTQKIALYYS
-723 NTDRDNSNNDRC
+723 NTDKDNSNNDRC
-735 IRNMEEHYRIHLA
+735 IQAMEEHFNIHLA

>member
-6 KASFINGVA
+6 KASVINGAA

-70 TQDNINEIFSF
+70 TKENIDEIFSF
-81 NTFLAVVLAGL
+81 NTFLAVVLTLL
-92 FCLVSGPIASFY
+92 FCLVAGPIASFY
-104 GIPVLKPICCL
+104 NIPVLKPICCL

-130 AVLMKQQKFLLVGL
+130 AVLMKQQKFMLVGL
-144 RTILVCLFTGIFTI
+144 RTIFVCLFTGIITI

-180 MFVWNMVS
+180 IFVWNMVS
-188 TRLSFTFRIHRESFA
+188 TKLRFTLRIHRESFA

-209 FWQFCDK
+209 FWQFLDK

-259 ISPVLHPI
+259 ISPVMHPI

-272 NDRDYIYRKYLKI
+272 DDRDYIYRKYLQV

-318 SVSCFRI
+318 SVTCFQI

-335 TASTGAIF
+335 TSSTGAIF

-353 VATLLAS
+353 VATFLAS
-360 VVMVVLT
+360 VVMVLFT
-367 LVGLGFGSLEAL
+367 LAGLGLGTLEAL
-379 SFMVAIAFN
+379 SFAVAIAFN

-399 RYGFKKPFLELVRY
+399 RYGFHKPFLDLVKY

-418 AICGGIFVIMA
+418 AICGGIFIVMA
-429 FLPIHIGNLF
+429 VLPIHIGNLF
-439 LSAVVKGAVMTALF
+439 LSAVVKGAVMTLLF
-453 ILGMWATGQK
+453 VLGMWATGQK
-463 SLLRYAWRK
+463 TLLRYAYRK
-472 VIGKIYCKYRAK
+472 VIGRLICKYKAK
-484 KLRSMVIREPLRRS
+484 KLRNMTIKEPLRCRA
-498 SEGKGRVI
+498 EKGRVI
-506 VSLTSFPARFD
+506 VSLTSFPARLD
-517 TLDICIKSIFAQ
+517 TLDICIKSLFAQ
-529 SVRPD
+529 SVKPD
-534 RIVLYLGKECDDAI
+534 KIVLYLGKECDDVP
-548 LPERLLDLE
+548 LPGRLTVLE
-557 RYGLEIKRGY
+557 KYGLEIKKGY

-573 KKYFFAMQEYPEDI
+573 KKYLFAMQEYPEDI

-604 LLESYKKHPEMVSA
+604 LLESYKRNPSAVSA

-642 KLTEPSHI
+642 KMTEPSHI

-663 GSLPQEA
+663 GCLPEEA
-670 FDIDAI
+670 FDIDTI
-676 KELCLDADDIWIKFM
+676 KKLCLDADDIWIKFM

-697 PVVWVKSSHSMPPE
+697 PVVWVKSHQSMPPE
-711 IPGTQKVALYYS
+711 IPGTQKVALYYA
-723 NTDRDNSNNDRC
+723 NTDRENSNNDRC
-735 IRNMEEHYRIHLA
+735 IQAMEEHFNIHLA

>member
-6 KASFINGVA
+6 KASVINGAA

-70 TQDNINEIFSF
+70 TKENIDEIFSF
-81 NTFLAVVLAGL
+81 NTFLAIVLALL
-92 FCLVSGPIASFY
+92 FCLVAGPIASFY

-130 AVLMKQQKFLLVGL
+130 AVLMKQQKFMLVGM
-144 RTILVCLFTGIFTI
+144 RTIFVCLFTGIITI

-188 TRLSFTFRIHRESFA
+188 TKLRFTLKIHRESFA

-209 FWQFCDK
+209 FWQFLDK

-259 ISPVLHPI
+259 ISPVMHPI

-272 NDRDYIYRKYLKI
+272 DDRDYIYRKYLKV

-305 EAILIV
+305 EAVLIV

-318 SVSCFRI
+318 SVSCFQI

-335 TASTGAIF
+335 TSSTGAIF

-353 VATLLAS
+353 VATFLAS
-360 VVMVVLT
+360 VVMVLFT
-367 LVGLGFGSLEAL
+367 LAGLGFGTLEAL
-379 SFMVAIAFN
+379 SFAVAIAFN

-399 RYGFKKPFLELVRY
+399 RYGFHKPFLDLVKY

-418 AICGGIFVIMA
+418 AICGGIFIVMA
-429 FLPIHIGNLF
+429 ILPFHIRNLF
-439 LSAVVKGAVMTALF
+439 LSAVVKGAVMTLLF
-453 ILGMWATGQK
+453 ILGMCATGQK
-463 SLLRYAWRK
+463 ALLRYAYRK
-472 VIGKIYCKYRAK
+472 VIGRIICRYKAK
-484 KLRSMVIREPLRRS
+484 KLRNMTIKKPLQCR
-498 SEGKGRVI
+498 EGKRRVI

-517 TLDICIKSIFAQ
+517 TLDICIKSLFAQ
-529 SVRPD
+529 SVKPD
-534 RIVLYLGKECDDAI
+534 KIVLYLGKECDDAV
-548 LPERLLDLE
+548 LPGRLTELE
-557 RYGLEIKRGY
+557 KYGLEIKMGY

-604 LLESYKKHPEMVSA
+604 LLESYKDNPNAVSA

-633 YDKFDKCWT
+633 YDSFDKCWT
-642 KLTEPSHI
+642 KTTEPSHI

-663 GSLPQEA
+663 GSLPEEA
-670 FDIDAI
+670 FDIDTI
-676 KELCLDADDIWIKFM
+676 KKLCLDADDIWIKFM

-697 PVVWVKSSHSMPPE
+697 PVVWVKSHQSMPPE

-723 NTDRDNSNNDRC
+723 NTDKDNSNNDRC
-735 IRNMEEHYRIHLA
+735 IQAMEEHFNIHLA

>member
-6 KASFINGVA
+6 KASVINGAA

-70 TQDNINEIFSF
+70 TKENIDEIFSF
-81 NTFLAVVLAGL
+81 NTFLAIVLALL
-92 FCLVSGPIASFY
+92 FCLVAGPIASFY

-130 AVLMKQQKFLLVGL
+130 AVLMKQQKFMLVGM
-144 RTILVCLFTGIFTI
+144 RTIFVCLFTGIITI

-188 TRLSFTFRIHRESFA
+188 TKLRFTLKIHRESFA

-209 FWQFCDK
+209 FWQFLDK

-259 ISPVLHPI
+259 ISPVMHPI

-272 NDRDYIYRKYLKI
+272 DDRDYIYRKYLKV
-285 MKVLSLFGIYI
+285 MKVLSLVGIYL
-296 TVLCFFCSR
+296 TVLCFVCSR
-305 EAILIV
+305 EAVLIV

-318 SVSCFRI
+318 SVSCFQI

-335 TASTGAIF
+335 TSSTGAIF

-353 VATLLAS
+353 VATFLAS
-360 VVMVVLT
+360 VVMVLFT
-367 LVGLGFGSLEAL
+367 LAGLGFGTLEAL
-379 SFMVAIAFN
+379 SFAVAIAFN

-399 RYGFKKPFLELVRY
+399 RYGFHKPFLDLVKY

-418 AICGGIFVIMA
+418 AICGGIFIVMA
-429 FLPIHIGNLF
+429 ILPFHIRNLF
-439 LSAVVKGAVMTALF
+439 LSAVVKGAVMTLLF
-453 ILGMWATGQK
+453 ILGMCATGQK
-463 SLLRYAWRK
+463 ALLRYAYRK
-472 VIGKIYCKYRAK
+472 VIGRIICRYKAK
-484 KLRSMVIREPLRRS
+484 KLRNMTIKKPLQCR
-498 SEGKGRVI
+498 EGKRRVI

-517 TLDICIKSIFAQ
+517 TLDICIKSLFAQ
-529 SVRPD
+529 SVKPD
-534 RIVLYLGKECDDAI
+534 KIVLYLGKECDDAV
-548 LPERLLDLE
+548 LPGRLTELE
-557 RYGLEIKRGY
+557 KYGLEIKMGY

-604 LLESYKKHPEMVSA
+604 LLESYKDNPNAVSA

-633 YDKFDKCWT
+633 YDSFDKCWT
-642 KLTEPSHI
+642 KTTEPSHI

-663 GSLPQEA
+663 GSLPEEA
-670 FDIDAI
+670 FDIDTI
-676 KELCLDADDIWIKFM
+676 KKLCLDADDIWIKFM

-697 PVVWVKSSHSMPPE
+697 PVVWVKSHQSMPPE

-723 NTDRDNSNNDRC
+723 NTDKDNSNNDRC
-735 IRNMEEHYRIHLA
+735 IQAMEEHFNIHLA
-748 DYSYRR
+748 NYSYRR

>member
-6 KASFINGVA
+6 KASVINGAA

-34 SPEDYGIVAIT
+34 SPADYGIVAIT

-62 GVIQNQKL
+62 GVIQNQNLNQK
-70 TQDNINEIFSF
+70 NIDEIFSF
-81 NTFLAVVLAGL
+81 NTFLAVVLALL

-104 GIPVLKPICCL
+104 GIPVLRPICCL

-144 RTILVCLFTGIFTI
+144 RTILVCFFTGVITI

-188 TRLSFTFRIHRESFA
+188 THLRFTFRIHRESFA

-209 FWQFCDK
+209 FWQFLDK

-272 NDRDYIYRKYLKI
+272 SDREYIYRKYLKI

-353 VATLLAS
+353 VATFLAS
-360 VVMVVLT
+360 LVMVILT
-367 LVGLGFGSLEAL
+367 LAGLGFGSLDGL
-379 SFMVAIAFN
+379 SYMVAVAFN

-399 RYGFKKPFLELVRY
+399 RYGFNKPFLELVKY

-418 AICGGIFVIMA
+418 AICGGIFIVMA
-429 FLPIHIGNLF
+429 FLPIYIGNLF
-439 LSAVVKGAVMTALF
+439 LSAVVKGAVMTFLF

-463 SLLRYAWRK
+463 SLLRYAYRK
-472 VIGKIYCKYRAK
+472 VIVRAVCKYKAK
-484 KLRSMVIREPLRRS
+484 KLRNMVIKEPLKCS
-498 SEGKGRVI
+498 PEEKGRI
-506 VSLTSFPARFD
+506 
-517 TLDICIKSIFAQ
+517 I
-529 SVRPD
+529 
-534 RIVLYLGKECDDAI
+534 LYLGKECDDAV
-548 LPERLLDLE
+548 LPERLLALQ

-567 ADIRPH
+567 ADVRPH
-573 KKYFFAMQEYPEDI
+573 KKYLFAMQEYPEDI

-592 DDLMYDRNMIKS
+592 DDLMYDRNMIES
-604 LLESYKKHPEMVSA
+604 LLDSYKKNPKAVSA

-642 KLTEPSHI
+642 RLTEPSHI

-663 GSLPQEA
+663 GSLPEEA
-670 FDIDAI
+670 FDIDTI
-676 KELCLDADDIWIKFM
+676 KKLCLDADDIWIKFM
-691 LIKKGV
+691 LIKKGI
-697 PVVWVKSSHSMPPE
+697 PVVWVKSSHSMPDE
-711 IPGTQKVALYYS
+711 IPGSQKVALYYA
-723 NTDRDNSNNDRC
+723 NTNKEDSNNDRC
-735 IRNMEEHYRIHLA
+735 IRNMEEHFGIHLA
-748 DYSYRR
+748 DYSWRR

>member
-6 KASFINGVA
+6 KASVINGAA

-70 TQDNINEIFSF
+70 TKENIDEIFSF
-81 NTFLAVVLAGL
+81 NTFLAIVLALL
-92 FCLVSGPIASFY
+92 FCLVAGPIASFY

-130 AVLMKQQKFLLVGL
+130 AVLMKQQKFMLVGM
-144 RTILVCLFTGIFTI
+144 RTIFVCLFTGIITI

-188 TRLSFTFRIHRESFA
+188 TKLRFTLKIHRESFA

-209 FWQFCDK
+209 FWQFLDK

-259 ISPVLHPI
+259 ISPVMHPI

-272 NDRDYIYRKYLKI
+272 DDRDFIYRKYLKV

-305 EAILIV
+305 EAVLIV

-318 SVSCFRI
+318 SVSCFQI

-335 TASTGAIF
+335 TSSTGAIF

-353 VATLLAS
+353 VATFLAS
-360 VVMVVLT
+360 VVMVLFT
-367 LVGLGFGSLEAL
+367 LAGLGFGTLEAL
-379 SFMVAIAFN
+379 SFAVAIAFN

-399 RYGFKKPFLELVRY
+399 RYGFHKPFLALVKY

-418 AICGGIFVIMA
+418 VICGGIFIVMA
-429 FLPIHIGNLF
+429 ILPFHIRSLF
-439 LSAVVKGAVMTALF
+439 LSAVVKGAVMTFLF

-463 SLLRYAWRK
+463 ALLRYAYRK
-472 VIGKIYCKYRAK
+472 VIGRIICRYKAK
-484 KLRSMVIREPLRRS
+484 KLRNMTIKKPLQCR
-498 SEGKGRVI
+498 EGKRRVI

-517 TLDICIKSIFAQ
+517 TLDICIKSLFAQ
-529 SVRPD
+529 SVKPD
-534 RIVLYLGKECDDAI
+534 KIVLYLGKECDDAV
-548 LPERLLDLE
+548 LPGRLTELE
-557 RYGLEIKRGY
+557 KYGLEIKRGY

-604 LLESYKKHPEMVSA
+604 LLESYKDNPNAVSA

-633 YDKFDKCWT
+633 YDSFDKCWT
-642 KLTEPSHI
+642 KTTEPSHI

-663 GSLPQEA
+663 GSLPEEA
-670 FDIDAI
+670 FDIDTI
-676 KELCLDADDIWIKFM
+676 KKLCLDADDIWIKFM

-697 PVVWVKSSHSMPPE
+697 PVVWVKSHQSMPPE

-723 NTDRDNSNNDRC
+723 NTDKDNSNNDRC
-735 IRNMEEHYRIHLA
+735 IQAMEEHFNIHLA